1 MQSRRMSF
9 IEAKTNAIVGLLVSW
24 LFTFLC
30 LPFFGLEPS
39 ALEATWITAS
49 YFVLSMARS
58 YVLRRVFVTLEAKK
72 MTQNWRNGI
81 E

>member
-9 IEAKTNAIVGLLVSW
+9 IEAKANAIIGLLVSW
-24 LFTFLC
+24 LFTYLC
-30 LPFFGLEPS
+30 LPLFGLEPS
-39 ALEATWITAS
+39 MLEATWITVC

-58 YVLRRVFVTLEAKK
+58 YVLRRVFVTLEG
-72 MTQNWRNGI
+72 R

>member
-9 IEAKTNAIVGLLVSW
+9 IEAKANAIIGLLVSW
-24 LFTFLC
+24 LFTYLC
-30 LPFFGLEPS
+30 LPLFGLEPS
-39 ALEATWITAS
+39 MLEATWITAC

-58 YVLRRVFVTLEAKK
+58 YVLRRVFVTLEG
-72 MTQNWRNGI
+72 R